1 MMLMTI
7 QVGESSVIDRKYNY
21 CISFCVKLRLLFLR
35 FCNILNL
42 TSFFLLFSQSY
53 FFSVKVI
60 IIFCFGSEV
69 LVVIAIPQ
77 VLLTSVYRMLC
88 QTLFVVNINIDFIL
102 SFIFL
107 FNFFYSFQ
115 KKNISIQTTRI
126 FYKAKTFAAFSKRN
140 LVKTNRIFRTNRTTD
155 FNPLQPAV
163 AFLYLLKTSEN
174 IKVV

>member
-115 KKNISIQTTRI
+115 KKIYLYKPQEYFTKQKLLLHFPNVIQLKQIVFLGQIGRLILTHYSPLLL
-126 FYKAKTFAAFSKRN
+126 FYT
-140 LVKTNRIFRTNRTTD
+140 
-155 FNPLQPAV
+155 P
-163 AFLYLLKTSEN
+163 
-174 IKVV
+174 

>member
-115 KKNISIQTTRI
+115 KKIYLYKPQEYFTKQKLLLHFPNVIQLKQIGFLGQIGQLILTHYSRLLL
-126 FYKAKTFAAFSKRN
+126 FYT
-140 LVKTNRIFRTNRTTD
+140 
-155 FNPLQPAV
+155 P
-163 AFLYLLKTSEN
+163 
-174 IKVV
+174 